1 MNPCNNSV
9 FTDAMPEGYEV
20 RPADGDKN
28 VMVIGGGPAGM
39 EAARVAAERGY
50 AVTLYEKNGLGGLL
64 DFAEMVKGKHESLGR
79 LRNYLSRML
88 EVEGVNVVTG
98 QEVDAAFVREQSPD
112 VVIVATGGVRPEL
125 AAAGTAATPVIGV
138 TDFLASEI
146 GERVAVLGFNAQ
158 ATDTAHYLIAQG
170 KKVTVIAPEP
180 AEAFGTGQAMM
191 LNAFVK
197 PAFFAAGGRLMP
209 ECTLKSV
216 GDGEIVVTN
225 SFGMDVTLACDCVV
239 DASTMSP
246 NTALADELSG
256 EFDVHVIG
264 DAAEPLSIQNAITAG
279 NLTAR
284 NC

>member
-1 MNPCNNSV
+1 M
-9 FTDAMPEGYEV
+9 DARAEAV
-20 RPADGDKN
+20 RYFEMG
-28 VMVIGGGPAGM
+28 
-39 EAARVAAERGY
+39 
-50 AVTLYEKNGLGGLL
+50 
-64 DFAEMVKGKHESLGR
+64 FANKTAGR
-79 LRNYLSRML
+79 L
-88 EVEGVNVVTG
+88 
-98 QEVDAAFVREQSPD
+98 
-112 VVIVATGGVRPEL
+112 
-125 AAAGTAATPVIGV
+125 
-138 TDFLASEI
+138 
-146 GERVAVLGFNAQ
+146 LGIP
-158 ATDTAHYLIAQG
+158 HYLIAQG

-191 LNAFVK
+191 LNAFAK

-209 ECTLKSV
+209 ECTLKNV

-264 DAAEPLSIQNAITAG
+264 DAAEPLSIQNAITTG

>member
-1 MNPCNNSV
+1 
-9 FTDAMPEGYEV
+9 
-20 RPADGDKN
+20 
-28 VMVIGGGPAGM
+28 
-39 EAARVAAERGY
+39 
-50 AVTLYEKNGLGGLL
+50 
-64 DFAEMVKGKHESLGR
+64 
-79 LRNYLSRML
+79 
-88 EVEGVNVVTG
+88 
-98 QEVDAAFVREQSPD
+98 
-112 VVIVATGGVRPEL
+112 
-125 AAAGTAATPVIGV
+125 
-138 TDFLASEI
+138 
-146 GERVAVLGFNAQ
+146 
-158 ATDTAHYLIAQG
+158 
-170 KKVTVIAPEP
+170 
-180 AEAFGTGQAMM
+180 MM

-225 SFGMDVTLACDCVV
+225 SFGMDVALACDCVV

-264 DAAEPLSIQNAITAG
+264 DAAEPLSIQNAITTG